1 MTVALSLAARM
12 IVNKIVKRI
21 ANKMVKAVDSTKPPR
36 SHGRGAVRWL
46 QGLI

>member
-21 ANKMVKAVDSTKPPR
+21 ANKMVKAVDSTRRPR
-36 SHGRGAVRWL
+36 SHGRGAVR
-46 QGLI
+46 GLLGLV